1 MLCFMTPYTYT
12 NKMADLQYAPL
23 HIRAMFNTS
32 VNQQQRDKSDLLA
45 VAHNTFFVT
54 TKDGTKIYL
63 PTELWEMI
71 FDISHCVDTCQ
82 THVVFKKER
91 VYNRNTYLTF
101 SGSLDE
107 FKETARIAYMDSL
120 IFDDRGEGD
129 ELPWEHHCKG
139 ACGDRED
146 CPMERGAVCSS
157 IWKILEFNT
166 QKELKLYESLIPR
179 AYSYYGHYE
188 VKNFKS
194 LASHNGNEQGIP
206 LVSQGDSCESIS
218 GHTLSKG
225 IQRACNQCTQMFYMS
240 DKHYFDDEHQLE
252 YCGWRCHAMANG
264 ILPEH

>member
-1 MLCFMTPYTYT
+1 MT
-12 NKMADLQYAPL
+12 DLHYAPL
-23 HIRAMFNTS
+23 HIRSMFNTS
-32 VNQQQRDKSDLLA
+32 VNQQQRDKKDLLA
-45 VAHNTFFVT
+45 VAHNTFAA
-54 TKDGTKIYL
+54 TKWEGTQIYL
-63 PTELWEMI
+63 PTEIWEMI

-91 VYNRNTYLTF
+91 VYNRNTYFTF
-101 SGSLDE
+101 SGTFDE

-120 IFDDRGEGD
+120 IFDDQGECD
-129 ELPWEHHCKG
+129 ELPWDHHCKG
-139 ACGDRED
+139 ACGDTED
-146 CPMERGAVCSS
+146 CPMLRGAVCSS
-157 IWKILEFNT
+157 IWKIMEFNT

-194 LASHNGNEQGIP
+194 LANHNGNEQGI
-206 LVSQGDSCESIS
+206 LCASQGDTHKSIC
-218 GHTLSKG
+218 GAPPSKG
-225 IQRACNQCTQMFYMS
+225 PQQVCAHCTQLFYMS